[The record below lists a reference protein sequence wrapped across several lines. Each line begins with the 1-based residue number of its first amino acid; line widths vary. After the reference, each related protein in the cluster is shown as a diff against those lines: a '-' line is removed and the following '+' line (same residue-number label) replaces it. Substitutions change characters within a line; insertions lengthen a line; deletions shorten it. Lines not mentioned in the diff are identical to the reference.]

1 MAFERSKE
9 DPSTKNISN
18 RDSVNTTT
26 PYEQLIAAKLDQVPV
41 PEMSDNIWAGIE
53 SRLDPGVSVGTP
65 KGKGW
70 WYGIVGIVALVTL
83 ILLWWYN
90 SHKPNAPERTV
101 PKESAPT
108 IKESLPARDSSTID
122 NKPKKKQLR
131 AGPSPIKKDTILN
144 DNNGVDSGFSEY
156 TPLTRR
162 DIAPMRVDS
171 SSGRNDRAR
180 PQHID
185 TVNIHTP
192 PPGKKHRGVKG
203 ITDEDYRISA
213 KKDSAGKKD

>member
-1 MAFERSKE
+1 M
-9 DPSTKNISN
+9 
-18 RDSVNTTT
+18 NTTT
-26 PYEQLIAAKLDQVPV
+26 PYEQLIAAKLDEVPV
-41 PEMSDNIWAGIE
+41 PDMSDNIWAGIE

-70 WYGIVGIVALVTL
+70 WYGIIGIMAVVTL
-83 ILLWWYN
+83 ILLWWYY
-90 SHKPNAPERTV
+90 SHKPKAPERTV
-101 PKESAPT
+101 PKKNAPTSVPASVPT
-108 IKESLPARDSSTID
+108 IKESLPARDSSTIM

-144 DNNGVDSGFSEY
+144 DNNSVDSGFSEY
-156 TPLTRR
+156 TPLTRQ
-162 DIAPMRVDS
+162 DIVPMRADS
-171 SSGRNDRAR
+171 SSGQNNR

-213 KKDSAGKKD
+213 KKDSAGRKD